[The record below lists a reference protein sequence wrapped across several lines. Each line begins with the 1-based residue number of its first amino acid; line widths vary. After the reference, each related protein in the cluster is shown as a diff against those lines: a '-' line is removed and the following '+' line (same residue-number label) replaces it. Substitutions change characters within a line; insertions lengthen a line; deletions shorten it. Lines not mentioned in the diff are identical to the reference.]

1 MRVEI
6 GEEDDEVD
14 VECGELKSR
23 VFLCCIDFDVE
34 LLLLFALAF
43 IRFASFS
50 DAKYGVNVL
59 HTHRR
64 YASCV
69 THTQKRTR
77 IEISH
82 KEHLDNTVCHVI
94 TNNNSPPNLNV
105 PCFLRQYAPFHIQTH
120 TTCTQPAYLHEFP
133 SNFNGKS
140 VN

>member
-1 MRVEI
+1 MRGRFSYLLIGTEDNAKLVCKLEDESLLLIIRVEI

-64 YASCV
+64 YASCNDKM
-69 THTQKRTR
+69 HNRTNK
-77 IEISH
+77 H
-82 KEHLDNTVCHVI
+82 D
-94 TNNNSPPNLNV
+94 
-105 PCFLRQYAPFHIQTH
+105 
-120 TTCTQPAYLHEFP
+120 
-133 SNFNGKS
+133 
-140 VN
+140 

>member
-1 MRVEI
+1 METTWKTYLLTGTADNAKLVCKLEDESLLLRMRVEI

-64 YASCV
+64 YASCKY
-69 THTQKRTR
+69 TQENKNRDKSQRT
-77 IEISH
+77 SGQH
-82 KEHLDNTVCHVI
+82 CLSCYH
-94 TNNNSPPNLNV
+94 
-105 PCFLRQYAPFHIQTH
+105 
-120 TTCTQPAYLHEFP
+120 
-133 SNFNGKS
+133 
-140 VN
+140 